1 MHAAALGS
9 KLLKNAPVQV
19 LCNWKLAFCQ
29 RQTINQFCITR
40 SARLRCHRRGNWT
53 TFPSAKA
60 KVGGNLQFPTL
71 RQVIATKCVVTSV
84 FTLQLCMLQFIVA
97 NKCTSNSDLI
107 QEHNHDCRK
116 FENPWNDI
124 FWVINQKKITHIF
137 DEHVPVGIA
146 RVFKPR
152 VPVLTDFVLF
162 VSDNWRFKLK
172 VGHLV

>member
-60 KVGGNLQFPTL
+60 KVGNLQFPRL

-107 QEHNHDCRK
+107 QEHNHDFRK

-124 FWVINQKKITHIF
+124 FWVINQKKLLFAENTFLMNMFQCSLILFCLFLITG
-137 DEHVPVGIA
+137 DSSGTSGV
-146 RVFKPR
+146 
-152 VPVLTDFVLF
+152 
-162 VSDNWRFKLK
+162 NCMN
-172 VGHLV
+172 